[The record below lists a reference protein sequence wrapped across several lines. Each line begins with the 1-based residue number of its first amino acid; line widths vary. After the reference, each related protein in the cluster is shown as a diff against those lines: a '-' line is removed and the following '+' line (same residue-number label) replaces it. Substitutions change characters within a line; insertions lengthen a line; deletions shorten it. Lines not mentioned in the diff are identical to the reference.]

1 MQSESIIQVIKY
13 ILLISTVG
21 ILFFIDIE
29 LALFID
35 LYLYSLIM
43 WYCVVYKKFDIIN
56 FMMFSVF
63 LLMSIFYYIFNIKD
77 VIPYTGIVIYINFIF
92 LTIYFIFTN
101 RTLTYIAK
109 QYTNEE
115 KKPILYTNIFSIFSY
130 ALAIALSFLLKPN
143 ILYIILPIVI
153 IVLTSIYLNKIR
165 RYFNS
170 KFEKKEILFKQQ
182 SKEKIQNLFSDN
194 EIFSKEFKDCKYLL
208 KEVSSNE
215 ELATFNNLLR
225 ISYEQYVP
233 LLKNSSK
240 DDYFDEILI
249 KELDEYSKLFILY
262 LEDSTPIATLKI
274 SLKDINN
281 KLPLEYIT
289 LPKNQTLPKLDQL
302 FKVAEYGKLSI
313 VPKYR
318 NGEILDILFRGTVF
332 YIIENKVSIIY
343 SDAYI
348 KVASIYE
355 KMGFKHLHKD
365 EIIDINSHKSK
376 IMYLNISHIISNI
389 YSDFKEDIDKDTL
402 FEKIKEYLDYLKNS
416 KINNKYIFEQTDL
429 HLKLEQ
435 KDIDE

>member
-1 MQSESIIQVIKY
+1 
-13 ILLISTVG
+13 
-21 ILFFIDIE
+21 
-29 LALFID
+29 
-35 LYLYSLIM
+35 M

-63 LLMSIFYYIFNIKD
+63 LVMSIFYYLFNIKD

-109 QYTNEE
+109 QHTNEE
-115 KKPILYTNIFSIFSY
+115 MKPIFYTNIFSIFSY
-130 ALAIALSFLLKPN
+130 VLAIALSFLLKPN

-153 IVLTSIYLNKIR
+153 IVITSIYLNKIR
-165 RYFNS
+165 RFFNS
-170 KFEKKEILFKQQ
+170 KFETKEVLFKQQ
-182 SKEKIQNLFSDN
+182 RKDKIENLFSNN
-194 EIFSKEFKDCKYLL
+194 EVFSKEFKDGKYLL

-215 ELATFNNLLR
+215 ELNTFNNLLK

-233 LLKNSSK
+233 LLRNSSK

-249 KELDEYSKLFILY
+249 KKLDDYSKLFILY
-262 LEDSTPIATLKI
+262 LEDLTPIATLKI
-274 SLKDINN
+274 SLKDLNN

-289 LPKNQTLPKLDQL
+289 LPDNKTLPELNKT

-313 VPKYR
+313 VPKFR
-318 NGEILDILFRGTVF
+318 NGEVLDILFRGTVF

-365 EIIDINSHKSK
+365 EIVDINSHKSK
-376 IMYLNISHIISNI
+376 IMYLNISNIISNI
-389 YSDFKEDIDKDTL
+389 YSDFKQDIDKDML
-402 FEKIKEYLDYLKNS
+402 FDKIKEYLDYLKSS

-429 HLKLEQ
+429 YLQLGQ
-435 KDIDE
+435 KDINE